1 MVNEMVKNLIFLMK
15 EPDYNILIISTF
27 SGLSVPEVQKEDRS
41 MVNVEEVKF
50 KYPEVVDDYCRFR
63 GVVENHNVLRH
74 DNRTKSQICLHSA
87 WGGI

>member
-1 MVNEMVKNLIFLMK
+1 MVNVMIKILIFLMK

-27 SGLSVPEVQKEDRS
+27 SGLAVPEVQKEDRS

-63 GVVENHNVLRH
+63 GVVDNNNLLRH
-74 DNRTKSQICLHSA
+74 DNKTKS
-87 WGGI
+87 

>member
-1 MVNEMVKNLIFLMK
+1 MVNEMIKILIFLMK

-27 SGLSVPEVQKEDRS
+27 SGLAVPEVQKEDRS

-50 KYPEVVDDYCRFR
+50 KYPAVVDDYCRFR
-63 GVVENHNVLRH
+63 GVVDNHNVLRH
-74 DNRTKSQICLHSA
+74 DKRTKSQIGLHSA

>member
-50 KYPEVVDDYCRFR
+50 KYPAVVDDYCRFR
-63 GVVENHNVLRH
+63 GVVDNNNLLRH
-74 DNRTKSQICLHSA
+74 DNKTKS
-87 WGGI
+87 